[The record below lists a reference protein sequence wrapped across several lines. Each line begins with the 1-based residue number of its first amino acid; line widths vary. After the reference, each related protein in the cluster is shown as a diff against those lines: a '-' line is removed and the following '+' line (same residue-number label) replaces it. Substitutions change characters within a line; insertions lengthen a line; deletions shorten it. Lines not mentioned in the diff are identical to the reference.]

1 MQHALRGGIHM
12 ANEAPLPS
20 GGGIPGGED
29 ADTTQV
35 PAEADDEEEEDEDA
49 QLQKKL
55 CLFQCATMQQSLRRF
70 WPLLALDGNGEL
82 TMDGYVEI
90 NIRLQKALT
99 EQFFLERAVDSAIGD
114 WGEDVQP
121 GQQSMNMDE
130 FAMFLFELSSLWCG
144 PNVALPVYLMFTN
157 AVFIA
162 VTDSR
167 GAHTI
172 GFKPIEAIDRLPAA
186 FFDLLSLQGWA
197 PAPEVERAMSEEQA
211 LHAWMRLTVSE
222 EAQQA
227 AVEHVQRQIF
237 QLTHDVRSVFLF
249 RSQDGKDSRGHDLLD
264 LVRSST
270 KGLTKVQKS
279 ELPPL
284 ALALPGRS
292 ASKSAQAAHQ
302 TTLALSGSSS
312 ARRGHSVPGLRQPRA
327 LPATQREPPALDA
340 LPVGRTY
347 ATQVVRY
354 QGRGLALAGQAAL
367 ASNRRVLPSGE
378 SLVESSSSMH
388 FLGGSSEHG
397 AATVSLQGAAET
409 EPPRTGESYAPSSEH
424 GLAERSESREGY
436 QVQVLEVQGDE
447 QQQVPSAEAVA
458 NANFFEG
465 SALPSYE
472 LPRKPAGIY
481 AKQVGP
487 LMSIKPG
494 NLVYEVNKFQTAN
507 PMLPEPFERTLR
519 KLPEDVRPLPN
530 EVPAGPMS
538 HPSEPVWFS
547 MQHRLEAI
555 LRKQGRRVE
564 KRRKRRQR
572 NKLFHGRPPKPQAAK
587 RNEGRELR
595 EYFDRSF
602 AEQGRGHDVPGE
614 ANGEF
619 LGKVHE
625 SYMVN
630 RDQLETR
637 WKVGGLGGH
646 PVEKYQI
653 GSSMLRAPKV
663 VRPVYVPPPGATM
676 VGP

>member
-1 MQHALRGGIHM
+1 M
-12 ANEAPLPS
+12 E
-20 GGGIPGGED
+20 
-29 ADTTQV
+29 
-35 PAEADDEEEEDEDA
+35 
-49 QLQKKL
+49 
-55 CLFQCATMQQSLRRF
+55 
-70 WPLLALDGNGEL
+70 
-82 TMDGYVEI
+82 
-90 NIRLQKALT
+90 
-99 EQFFLERAVDSAIGD
+99 
-114 WGEDVQP
+114 
-121 GQQSMNMDE
+121 
-130 FAMFLFELSSLWCG
+130 
-144 PNVALPVYLMFTN
+144 
-157 AVFIA
+157 
-162 VTDSR
+162 
-167 GAHTI
+167 
-172 GFKPIEAIDRLPAA
+172 
-186 FFDLLSLQGWA
+186 
-197 PAPEVERAMSEEQA
+197 
-211 LHAWMRLTVSE
+211 
-222 EAQQA
+222 
-227 AVEHVQRQIF
+227 
-237 QLTHDVRSVFLF
+237 
-249 RSQDGKDSRGHDLLD
+249 
-264 LVRSST
+264 
-270 KGLTKVQKS
+270 
-279 ELPPL
+279 
-284 ALALPGRS
+284 
-292 ASKSAQAAHQ
+292 
-302 TTLALSGSSS
+302 
-312 ARRGHSVPGLRQPRA
+312 
-327 LPATQREPPALDA
+327 
-340 LPVGRTY
+340 
-347 ATQVVRY
+347 
-354 QGRGLALAGQAAL
+354 
-367 ASNRRVLPSGE
+367 
-378 SLVESSSSMH
+378 
-388 FLGGSSEHG
+388 
-397 AATVSLQGAAET
+397 GAAET

-472 LPRKPAGIY
+472 LPRKPAEIY

-487 LMSIKPG
+487 LMSIKPA

-507 PMLPEPFERTLR
+507 PMLPEPFERVLR

-555 LRKQGRRVE
+555 LRKQGRRAE

-625 SYMVN
+625 SYLVN
-630 RDQLETR
+630 RDQLEQKR

-646 PVEKYQI
+646 PVEKHQI